1 MSCTIHSFGIVGN
14 VPSYKAALGRAD
26 LQVKYPSL
34 SPQFPPR
41 EFVFGEFCISLSGL
55 RWASVWTSHGTT
67 LHYSSQHKIETLCCG
82 LWSPGKKKK
91 VTWGKGRLWRKER
104 RKRFHS
110 FLLSCPFYSLIKAL
124 WALIDFF
131 SPCFNIIKNLDSL
144 SLRFHISILKI
155 LPFFS

>member
-34 SPQFPPR
+34 SPQFPSR
-41 EFVFGEFCISLSGL
+41 EFAFGEFCISLSGL

-91 VTWGKGRLWRKER
+91 KSLGEREGYGGRKEE
-104 RKRFHS
+104 KGSTH
-110 FLLSCPFYSLIKAL
+110 LSYLAP
-124 WALIDFF
+124 
-131 SPCFNIIKNLDSL
+131 
-144 SLRFHISILKI
+144 SI
-155 LPFFS
+155 P